1 MTREENVKEMLE
13 LITYMS
19 KIAEEYKIFCEE
31 HPEVFSEM
39 KREMAKTIYSIAKKM
54 PQVIVDCPSFP
65 EIFNHKDENTG
76 SIEE

>member
-1 MTREENVKEMLE
+1 MITEENIKEMLE
-13 LITYMS
+13 LMPYIS
-19 KIAEEYKIFCEE
+19 KIIEEYKIFCKE

-39 KREMAKTIYSIAKKM
+39 EREMAKTIYSIAKKM

-76 SIEE
+76 CIEE